1 MVMIQATLPADQGA
15 MVVKA
20 LQQVVGTKAGEREAY
35 WEERYASTFKSA
47 GVDTATTGATASI
60 ADIHPDMAPSDSTT
74 AVERSDMDVATVDVA
89 AVDVAAVDIAA
100 AGTSTHGDGSSG
112 DHAPVVEPS
121 DGDPTSNDRG
131 ATSVSEGTS
140 AQDDDADDDDGI
152 PLEGLLFERSYPEQ
166 RHADAIVDIA
176 EHYLASALDPR
187 KRRTG
192 NRYEVVLH
200 IERNELAAMGKQ
212 GESARFYVEPDWGL
226 DESAARQISCDAD
239 LTEFIQ
245 DCTGNILDFKSRSR
259 IVPARLKHA
268 LEIRD
273 GSSCRFPGCGH
284 SRYLEAH
291 HVIHWIDGGET
302 ELENLV
308 LICSAHHR
316 LHHLGRFNIEMVD
329 GAPTFISADGE
340 VIPRTLDPQ
349 FPDVSEGT
357 SFESVT
363 PKAPPARASRSS
375 FCGTHTPDE
384 IAGLIRHR
392 QAWGEQRRDRIWKRL
407 LEPQE

>member
-1 MVMIQATLPADQGA
+1 M
-15 MVVKA
+15 
-20 LQQVVGTKAGEREAY
+20 
-35 WEERYASTFKSA
+35 
-47 GVDTATTGATASI
+47 
-60 ADIHPDMAPSDSTT
+60 
-74 AVERSDMDVATVDVA
+74 DVA
-89 AVDVAAVDIAA
+89 AVDVTA
-100 AGTSTHGDGSSG
+100 AGTSTDTDRALGDSASVVEPSDCDLVANDQGATNASEGTAAVNIATAGTSTHIDG
-112 DHAPVVEPS
+112 ASRDRAPVVEPS
-121 DGDPTSNDRG
+121 DGDLISNDQG
-131 ATSVSEGTS
+131 ATNVSEGTS
-140 AQDDDADDDDGI
+140 APDDDDGI

-166 RHADAIVDIA
+166 RYADAMVDIA

-187 KRRTG
+187 KRRAG
-192 NRYEVVLH
+192 NRHEVVLH
-200 IERNELAAMGKQ
+200 IERNELAAMGQK

-259 IVPARLKHA
+259 IVPARLKRA

-273 GSSCRFPGCGH
+273 GSNCRFPGCGH

-308 LICSAHHR
+308 LLCSAHHR

-329 GAPTFISADGE
+329 GAPAFISADGE

-357 SFESVT
+357 SFEAVT
-363 PKAPPARASRSS
+363 PKAPAALASRSS
-375 FCGTHTPDE
+375 LCRTHTPE
-384 IAGLIRHR
+384 EVSVLLRHR
-392 QAWGEQRRDRIWKRL
+392 QAWGEKRADRIWKRL

>member
-1 MVMIQATLPADQGA
+1 MP
-15 MVVKA
+15 
-20 LQQVVGTKAGEREAY
+20 
-35 WEERYASTFKSA
+35 
-47 GVDTATTGATASI
+47 
-60 ADIHPDMAPSDSTT
+60 
-74 AVERSDMDVATVDVA
+74 
-89 AVDVAAVDIAA
+89 
-100 AGTSTHGDGSSG
+100 
-112 DHAPVVEPS
+112 
-121 DGDPTSNDRG
+121 
-131 ATSVSEGTS
+131 
-140 AQDDDADDDDGI
+140 
-152 PLEGLLFERSYPEQ
+152 
-166 RHADAIVDIA
+166 DAIVDIV

-200 IERNELAAMGKQ
+200 IERNELAAMAQQ

-259 IVPARLKHA
+259 IVPSRLKRA

-273 GSSCRFPGCGH
+273 GRCCRFPGCGH

-308 LICSAHHR
+308 LLCSAHHR

-357 SFESVT
+357 SFEAVT
-363 PKAPPARASRSS
+363 PKAPAALASRSS
-375 FCGTHTPDE
+375 FCATHTPDE

-392 QAWGEQRRDRIWKRL
+392 QAWGAKRADRIWKRL
-407 LEPQE
+407 FEPQQ